1 MFGLLDDS
9 YGKLF
14 APFDGNTK
22 LPVLFTAFSILYFF
36 LSTRLNTLRIF
47 PKQKRYA
54 LLLLPYYCLEC
65 RDGESDELRQWDD
78 YDLYG
83 L

>member
-1 MFGLLDDS
+1 MVANGKKSQIYKVHSGEQERRKRGKMFGLFDDS

-36 LSTRLNTLRIF
+36 FSTRLNTLRIF
-47 PKQKRYA
+47 PKQQR
-54 LLLLPYYCLEC
+54 
-65 RDGESDELRQWDD
+65 
-78 YDLYG
+78 
-83 L
+83 